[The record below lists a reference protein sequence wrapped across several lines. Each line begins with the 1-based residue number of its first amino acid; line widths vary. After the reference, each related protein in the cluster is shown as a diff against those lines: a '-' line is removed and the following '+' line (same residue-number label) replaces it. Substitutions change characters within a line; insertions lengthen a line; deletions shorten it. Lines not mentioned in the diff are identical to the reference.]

1 MIYSPAMSA
10 TTNNIGEMYQRGFD
24 LRCEGRYAE
33 AKILL
38 SGVLRED
45 PTHLGARHQL
55 ALIQGFEGDF
65 DGSVQALA
73 SLVEI
78 APNNLDFL
86 YDLAMSQMMIGMN
99 DEACGNLRR
108 MLSIEPRNDKAS
120 KQIIYCP

>member
-1 MIYSPAMSA
+1 MSA

-33 AKILL
+33 AKTLL
-38 SGVLRED
+38 NGVLREA
-45 PTHLGARHQL
+45 PTHLGAKHQL

-65 DGSVQALA
+65 DGSVNALA
-73 SLVEI
+73 ALVAI

-86 YDLAMSQMMIGMN
+86 YDLAMSQMMIGLN
-99 DEACGNLRR
+99 DEACGNFRR
-108 MLSIEPRNDKAS
+108 MLTLEPKNEKAS